1 MALNGYVVL
10 SAFFSVLGLATAVA
24 TVGLATSTLLRM
36 RLTAW
41 RGEQHVEDRVY
52 LTIQLTYAL
61 LGLTLASWIVLYL
74 LLETFVPL
82 WPGAMCIYGITQ
94 IGEGSRGVT
103 GWLPSLVIA
112 MQAMKPLVAF
122 AAGAALVLY
131 RLYRRSGVS
140 ELLPRVLCALLVVAL
155 LGTVSSAAELA
166 YLSIPKLDIPVNS
179 GCCSAAAVDADAIAP
194 PSSDERWLT
203 PVYYGCHLL
212 MAWLLWPRRGQAG
225 GLIAYGRLAAGLLL
239 SLLTLVVAGRFVVDV
254 AAPALLHL
262 PYHHCLYDLVADVP
276 ESGVALGLL
285 LWGTCCVGWACVA
298 GWLGRSAATEALVAA
313 EARHWQSCAMLGY
326 LGTAAMFSVELWLA

>member
-1 MALNGYVVL
+1 MALNGYVIL

-41 RGEQHVEDRVY
+41 RGEQRVEDRVY
-52 LTIQLTYAL
+52 LAIQLTYAL

-74 LLETFVPL
+74 LLDNFVPL
-82 WPGAMCIYGITQ
+82 WPGAMCVYGVTR
-94 IGEGSRGVT
+94 IGEGNRGVT
-103 GWLPSLVIA
+103 GWLPTLVIVV
-112 MQAMKPLVAF
+112 QALKPVVAF

-131 RLYRRSGVS
+131 RLYRRAGVS
-140 ELLPRVLCALLVVAL
+140 ELLPRVLGALLVVAL
-155 LGTVSSAAELA
+155 LCTVSSAAELA
-166 YLSIPKLDIPVNS
+166 YLGIPKLDIPVDS
-179 GCCSAAAVDADAIAP
+179 GCCSAAAVDNEAMAP

-203 PVYYGCHLL
+203 PAYYTCHLL
-212 MAWLLWPRRGQAG
+212 MALLLWPRRGQG
-225 GLIAYGRLAAGLLL
+225 GSLVGYGRLAAGLVL
-239 SLLTLVVAGRFVVDV
+239 SLCTLAVAGRFAVDV

-276 ESGVALGLL
+276 ETGVALGML
-285 LWGTCCVGWACVA
+285 LWGTCCVGWAFVA
-298 GWLGRSAATEALVAA
+298 GWLGRSASTEALVLA

-326 LGTAAMFSVELWLA
+326 LGTVAMFSVELWLA